1 MLSIFA
7 FAFSPRYCR
16 IFVRVFF
23 LQNPFII
30 GTRNGN
36 VTVVWRTNLGLQ
48 STRNITQ
55 LELSLSNIVGYSF
68 VSSS

>member
-7 FAFSPRYCR
+7 FAFSPRYYR
-16 IFVRVFF
+16 IFVRAFF
-23 LQNPFII
+23 LQNLFII
-30 GTRNGN
+30 GTCNGD

-48 STRNITQ
+48 STRNIFH